1 MMSGLSAIPRQA
13 ALAFFL
19 LASPKTISAF
29 SSMSLS
35 RRSFGGA
42 ASSSSYSTSTSALK
56 QALASVDYGLGMD
69 QQAMM
74 ESDML
79 VTVDENDL
87 FVEDAVVSKKL
98 AHTFSAEQPRGICH
112 RAFSLFLF
120 NPKGEMLLTQRANSK
135 ITFPSVWTNTCCS
148 HPLVGMT
155 PNEVDITPDAYPQ
168 FDGIKHAA
176 IRKTKHELGITSIE
190 HSSIQFISRFH
201 YWASDTRTHGPM
213 APWGEHEVD
222 YILFCQMP
230 KEPKLDNVDSEEV
243 ANTKYVSIAQLK
255 EMMKDPQ
262 HIWSPWFL
270 GIMERGGFEWWAD
283 LPNSLAG
290 KNTNTDITFF
300 DPDPAF
306 VADYNL
312 RTHTRQTGVLSSS
325 SSSSSN
331 TR

>member
-1 MMSGLSAIPRQA
+1 MLPCQ
-13 ALAFFL
+13 ALAGFL
-19 LASPKTISAF
+19 MASPRTISAF
-29 SSMSLS
+29 SSTGTSIRTPSLVS
-35 RRSFGGA
+35 RRSFA
-42 ASSSSYSTSTSALK
+42 AATASSSSSLLK
-56 QALASVDYGLGMD
+56 QAATSLDYGLGMD

-79 VTVDENDL
+79 VTVDEHDL
-87 FVEDAVVSKKL
+87 LVEDSAGGVSKKL
-98 AHTFSAEQPRGICH
+98 AHTFTPDQPRGICH

-148 HPLVGMT
+148 HPLVGMA
-155 PNEVDITPDAYPQ
+155 PNEVDVTPAAYPQ

-176 IRKTKHELGITSIE
+176 IRKAKHELGIATIE
-190 HSSIQFISRFH
+190 HSNVQFVSRFH
-201 YWASDTRTHGPM
+201 YWASDTRTHGSM

-222 YILFCQMP
+222 YILFCQMA
-230 KEPKLDNVDSEEV
+230 EPDLSHVDAEEV
-243 ANTKYVSIAQLK
+243 ANAKYVSIKDLK
-255 EMMKDPQ
+255 KMMQDPQ

-270 GIMERGGFEWWAD
+270 GIMERGGFDWWAD
-283 LPNSLAG
+283 LQNSLEG
-290 KNTNTDITFF
+290 KNTNTDVTFF

-312 RTHTRQTGVLSSS
+312 PSHTRQTGVLSSS
-325 SSSSSN
+325 SS

>member
-1 MMSGLSAIPRQA
+1 
-13 ALAFFL
+13 
-19 LASPKTISAF
+19 
-29 SSMSLS
+29 
-35 RRSFGGA
+35 
-42 ASSSSYSTSTSALK
+42 
-56 QALASVDYGLGMD
+56 MD

-74 ESDML
+74 ESDLL

-87 FVEDAVVSKKL
+87 LVTDTVVSKKM
-98 AHTFSAEQPRGICH
+98 AHTFTPDQPRGICH

-120 NPKGEMLLTQRANSK
+120 NPQGEMLLTQRAASK

-155 PNEVDITPDAYPQ
+155 PNEVDVTPAAYPQ

-176 IRKTKHELGITSIE
+176 IRKAKHELGITSME
-190 HSSIQFISRFH
+190 HANIQFISRFH
-201 YWASDTRTHGPM
+201 YWASDTRTHGSK

-230 KEPKLDNVDSEEV
+230 EPTLQVDPEEV
-243 ANTKYVSIAQLK
+243 ANVKYVSMDDLK
-255 EMMKDPQ
+255 QMMADPQ

-270 GIMERGGFEWWAD
+270 GIMERGGFAWWED
-283 LPNSLAG
+283 LQNSLAG
-290 KNTNTDITFF
+290 KKTNTDVTFF

-312 RTHTRQTGVLSSS
+312 PTHTRQTGVLSSLGS
-325 SSSSSN
+325 PASD
-331 TR
+331 R